1 MSTLKGKVAL
11 VTGSTSG
18 IGLGV
23 AHVLAQAGADIVLNG
38 FGDRAEI
45 DRTVADVAA
54 RHGVRTHFVGADI
67 SQPEAC
73 AAMVA
78 EAERVLGRLD
88 ILVNN
93 AGIQHTANIEDFPIE
108 KWNAILGIN
117 LSGAFFLMRAAL
129 PGMKARRWGRV
140 VNIASAH
147 GLVGSPQKSAYV
159 AAKHGILGLTKVA
172 ALECANDGVTVNA
185 VCPGWVLTP
194 LVQKQIADRAAK
206 NGTTVEQEEH
216 ALLEE
221 KQPMLKFSSPE
232 AIGGAVAYLC
242 SDLAGTVTGIHLS
255 VDGGWTAR

>member
-1 MSTLKGKVAL
+1 MSLKGRVAL

-23 AHVLAQAGADIVLNG
+23 AHVLAGQGADIVVNG

-45 DRTVADVAA
+45 DRTVADLAA
-54 RHGVRTHFVGADI
+54 KHGVRTHFVGADI

-78 EAERVLGRLD
+78 EATDTLGSLD

-93 AGIQHTANIEDFPIE
+93 AGIQHTADIEDFPIE
-108 KWNAILGIN
+108 KWNAILSIN
-117 LSGAFFLMRAAL
+117 LSGAFYLMRAAL
-129 PGMKARRWGRV
+129 PGMKQRHWGRV
-140 VNIASAH
+140 VNVASAH

-172 ALECANDGVTVNA
+172 ALECANAGVTVNA

-194 LVQKQIADRAAK
+194 LVAKQIADRAAR

-221 KQPMLKFSSPE
+221 KQPMLEFSTPE
-232 AIGGAVAYLC
+232 GIGGAVAYLC
-242 SDLAGTVTGIHLS
+242 SDLAATVTGIHIS